1 MNTDTLAIM
10 IVAYPGSFPRKK
22 IIRTHIITLLLLKDT
37 QLLDQFQIIF
47 KYILISFNNSISIFL
62 NIELK
67 FTYSERLG
75 KFV

>member
-10 IVAYPGSFPRKK
+10 IVAYLGSFPRKK
-22 IIRTHIITLLLLKDT
+22 IIRTHNITLLLLKDT